1 LGFKNELRISL
12 PGMFTL
18 HPLLKNILIL
28 TGYLCLS
35 GCSTLAYY
43 AQSIHGHIE
52 ILSQRQP
59 INKYL
64 QERSRDSDTARK
76 LRLVLDLLAFSNNE
90 LHLPDNGSYRSYSD
104 IGREF
109 VIWNVFATPR
119 LSLQPEQWCYLIVG
133 CLNYRGYYSK
143 ADAIGFT
150 RKLDAQDFD
159 VFMGGV
165 AAYSTLGWFND
176 PVLNTMLRWNDAYL
190 AKVIFHELAHQKL
203 YIKDDTE
210 FNEAFADTVAMI
222 ATGLWLRKT
231 GSLKE
236 YREFLMQQKYDRQFI
251 ELILEYKHKLSLLYA
266 SAQSDEDKLVQK
278 QIIFHDLQDQFSHLR
293 TSWLDYNVY
302 DSWIEKDLN
311 NAKLAAFATYRELIP
326 AFMVL
331 YEASGND
338 LETFYQRVID
348 LSHCK
353 KDARRQRL
361 YNQHI
366 QGQC

>member
-1 LGFKNELRISL
+1 
-12 PGMFTL
+12 MFTL
-18 HPLLKNILIL
+18 HPFFKHILIL
-28 TGYLCLS
+28 TCYLCLS

-52 ILSQRQP
+52 VLSQRQP
-59 INKYL
+59 IIKYL
-64 QERSRDSDTARK
+64 QKSPLESDTARK
-76 LRLVLDLLAFSNNE
+76 LRLVLDLLEFSNNE

-143 ADAIGFT
+143 ADAIEFAG
-150 RKLDAQDFD
+150 KLNTQDHD

-165 AAYSTLGWFND
+165 AAYSTLGWFSD
-176 PVLNTMLRWNDAYL
+176 PVLNTMLRWNDTYL
-190 AKVIFHELAHQKL
+190 ARVIFHELAHQKL

-210 FNEAFADTVAMI
+210 FNEAFADAVATI
-222 ATGLWLRKT
+222 ATGLWLRNT
-231 GSLKE
+231 NSSEE
-236 YREFLMQQKYDRQFI
+236 YQKFLMQQKYDRQFI
-251 ELILEYKHKLSLLYA
+251 ELVLEYKHKLALLYD
-266 SAQSDEDKLVQK
+266 SAQTDEDKLVQK
-278 QIIFHDLQDQFSHLR
+278 QVIFHELQEQFRHMR
-293 TSWLDYNVY
+293 TSWIDYNVY
-302 DSWIEKDLN
+302 DSWIEEDLN
-311 NAKLAAFATYRELIP
+311 NAKLAAFATYRELVP
-326 AFMVL
+326 AFMAL

-338 LETFYQRVID
+338 LEVFYQRVIE
-348 LSHCK
+348 LSHCE
-353 KDARRQRL
+353 KDARRLRL